1 MDRLL
6 EEARKKEEEKA
17 KEMVMM
23 VRVETFQTMQQD
35 IVQLKAE
42 LGIANQKIHDKDKE
56 IDHLKENYKQL
67 QVDAQ
72 EERRTAEQ
80 NIADLREENEN
91 LNRDLTEMETRCMD
105 AASIP
110 SKNNPERPAPKTSSG
125 SSLVQ
130 PRDKSRRFVAGYTT
144 TTTNKKRKN

>member
-1 MDRLL
+1 MQ
-6 EEARKKEEEKA
+6 A
-17 KEMVMM
+17 K
-23 VRVETFQTMQQD
+23 
-35 IVQLKAE
+35 

-91 LNRDLTEMETRCMD
+91 LNRENENLNRDLTEMETRCLD
-105 AASIP
+105 TASIP
-110 SKNNPERPAPKTSSG
+110 SRSRRPSRPCNKTSS
-125 SSLVQ
+125 S
-130 PRDKSRRFVAGYTT
+130 
-144 TTTNKKRKN
+144 

>member
-1 MDRLL
+1 MQ
-6 EEARKKEEEKA
+6 A
-17 KEMVMM
+17 K
-23 VRVETFQTMQQD
+23 
-35 IVQLKAE
+35 

-80 NIADLREENEN
+80 NIADLREENEDLNRENEN